1 MSHHPLC
8 HGSCFGN
15 LPPVHFAVQA
25 CLTNPI
31 RLSFSVPSSL
41 TQSVC
46 LCLCLCLCLSLRARV
61 CVLTRRLRRAID
73 SKDPHGLLG
82 AAPPNSADPVLQGA
96 FVDPKLRVGDL
107 LIMHSCC
114 WHQAPPNYSGSDRI
128 GIFNKYSSARAPPAV
143 GHFPFDEGVR
153 RALPPSTRYLLP
165 SSAAQRDGG
174 GGDLGLLST
183 RLIVERGQQ
192 YLQVRPVG
200 GEWQWPGG
208 VAWEEPS
215 VGWDEGAKVSACK
228 THFSRLFGED
238 SSPPW
243 MTWIGDYAEEH
254 LEELVAE
261 LELSGAAAIDAKISE
276 HVHRVPTVG
285 SHCAW
290 SDTPLS
296 PAQLLVQARQHG
308 TGGLC
313 RTYGYTV
320 APSMSVTCRLSG
332 WESRWADKAEL
343 SGVAA
348 AALREW
354 SREGILRGR
363 GIAQARS
370 GHPFGS
376 LS

>member
-1 MSHHPLC
+1 MSRSKCTTAPSAH
-8 HGSCFGN
+8 
-15 LPPVHFAVQA
+15 
-25 CLTNPI
+25 
-31 RLSFSVPSSL
+31 LSLSVPSHRKPTS
-41 TQSVC
+41 
-46 LCLCLCLCLSLRARV
+46 
-61 CVLTRRLRRAID
+61 CVLTHRLRRVIN

-82 AAPPNSADPVLQGA
+82 AVPPDSADPVLQGA
-96 FVDPKLRVGDL
+96 FVDPQLRAGDL

-114 WHQAPPNYSGSDRI
+114 WHQAPPNYSGTDRI

-143 GHFPFDEGVR
+143 GHFPFDSSVR
-153 RALPPSTRYLLP
+153 HALPPSARYLLP
-165 SSAAQRDGG
+165 SSATQRDDSREG
-174 GGDLGLLST
+174 LQLLST
-183 RLIVERGQQ
+183 RLVVERGQQ
-192 YLQVRPVG
+192 YLQVRPIG

-208 VAWEEPS
+208 VAWEETS
-215 VGWDEGAKVSACK
+215 VGWDEGAKVSACR

-261 LELSGAAAIDAKISE
+261 LELSGAALEARIRE
-276 HVHRVPTVG
+276 HVHRVPQVG

-308 TGGLC
+308 SGGLC
-313 RTYGYTV
+313 RTYGYT
-320 APSMSVTCRLSG
+320 ATPSMSVTCRRTG
-332 WESRWADKAEL
+332 WESRWVDKAEL
-343 SGVAA
+343 SGLAA

-354 SREGILRGR
+354 FREGVVRGR